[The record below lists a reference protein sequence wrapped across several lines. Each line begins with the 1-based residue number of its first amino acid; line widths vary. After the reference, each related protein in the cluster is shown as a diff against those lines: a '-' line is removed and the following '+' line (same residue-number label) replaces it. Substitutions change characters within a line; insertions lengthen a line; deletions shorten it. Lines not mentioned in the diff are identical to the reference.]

1 MEILIIE
8 DDIELAQHLKK
19 ELKKRGHEITTC
31 SSASEAI
38 VNNYAYNHDI
48 VILDL
53 MLKDEHGEKFA
64 KHVKKENIR
73 IPIIVLSSIANTS
86 SKIDLLKSGA
96 DDYMTKPFDI
106 EELVVRLEVLQKRYM
121 ELPNNSTEKYK
132 NVAFCWDEN
141 KVVRDGKEIFLTNK
155 EGKLLKYL
163 VRNKGKVV
171 KSDDLIKHV
180 WNVGPGYHSNIL
192 QSLIRHLRKQLD
204 ENFKFKLIKNI
215 HGVGYI
221 IELPE
226 EQK

>member
-8 DDIELAQHLKK
+8 DDVELAQYLKK

-31 SSASEAI
+31 SSASKAI
-38 VNNYAYNHDI
+38 ANKYAYNHDI

-53 MLKDEHGEKFA
+53 ILKDEHGGDFT
-64 KHVKKENIR
+64 KHVKKENIK

-106 EELVVRLEVLQKRYM
+106 EELIVRLEVLQKRYM
-121 ELPNNSTEKYK
+121 ELPNNTTEKYK
-132 NVAFCWDEN
+132 NVVFYWDEN
-141 KVVRDGKEIFLTNK
+141 KVIREDKEIFLTNK

-171 KSDDLIKHV
+171 KSEDLIKHV

-192 QSLIRHLRKQLD
+192 QSLIRHLRKRLD
-204 ENFKFKLIKNI
+204 EGFEFQLIKNI
-215 HGVGYI
+215 HGVGYM
-221 IELPE
+221 IEFPKE
-226 EQK
+226 